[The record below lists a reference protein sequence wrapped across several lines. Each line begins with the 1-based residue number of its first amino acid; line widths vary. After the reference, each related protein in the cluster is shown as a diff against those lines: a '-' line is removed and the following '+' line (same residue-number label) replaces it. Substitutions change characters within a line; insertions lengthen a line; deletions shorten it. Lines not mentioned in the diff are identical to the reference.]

1 MWRRLAFA
9 AELSDLIR
17 QQQEG
22 LSNVETT
29 STMADETKYFL
40 LRVANRIFTSRDL
53 SQPEVL
59 DYLPGFA
66 TDFTNVLV

>member
-22 LSNVETT
+22 LANVETT
-29 STMADETKYFL
+29 STMADETKPFL
-40 LRVANRIFTSRDL
+40 LRVAN
-53 SQPEVL
+53 
-59 DYLPGFA
+59 
-66 TDFTNVLV
+66 